1 MACSRST
8 SIDTDDNEHVPL
20 PLSSSCRSPV
30 AAVLRDWRV
39 DDGARFLDLV
49 RASDDLAH
57 QFGAEQLMTAADC
70 ERFIRSNY
78 APGQKSQRHFAIE
91 LNGKLVGNVGLAH
104 IDQIHET
111 AWASYW
117 VGAEARGQQLAT
129 RGLLSV
135 SRWGFEKAGLFRLEL
150 GHRVNNAASC
160 VVAERAGFIAEG
172 VERAKLKYGTE
183 RFDVELHARL
193 ATDPEPAHSGL
204 VPLEMSY

>member
-1 MACSRST
+1 
-8 SIDTDDNEHVPL
+8 
-20 PLSSSCRSPV
+20 
-30 AAVLRDWRV
+30 
-39 DDGARFLDLV
+39 
-49 RASDDLAH
+49 
-57 QFGAEQLMTAADC
+57 MTAADC
-70 ERFIRSNY
+70 EGFIRSNY

-91 LNGKLVGNVGLAH
+91 LNGQLVGNVGLAH
-104 IDQIHET
+104 IDHIHET

-135 SRWGFEKAGLFRLEL
+135 GRWAFEKAGLYRLEL

-193 ATDPEPAHSGL
+193 ATDPEPVHAGL
-204 VPLEMSY
+204 VALEMSVYAAAIRPSTE